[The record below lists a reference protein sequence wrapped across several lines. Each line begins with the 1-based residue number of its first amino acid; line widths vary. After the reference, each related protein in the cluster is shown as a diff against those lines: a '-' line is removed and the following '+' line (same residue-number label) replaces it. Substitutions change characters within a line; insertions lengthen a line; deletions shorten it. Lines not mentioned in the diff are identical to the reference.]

1 MRPNPL
7 AELIAAL
14 FELVF
19 EIFRGILWLFGL
31 RSVQRA
37 RRRAAIKARDDERA
51 SREQLRQWREEAARQ
66 MFDGTAGFADEAEA
80 QAALSGR
87 GGRKS
92 PLDGRKFR

>member
-1 MRPNPL
+1 MQPNPL
-7 AELIAAL
+7 AEFIAAL
-14 FELVF
+14 FELAF
-19 EIFRGILWLFGL
+19 EIVRGILWLLGL
-31 RSVQRA
+31 RPAQRA
-37 RRRAAIKARDDERA
+37 RKRAAIKAREDERA

-66 MFDGTAGFADEAEA
+66 MFEGTAGFAGEAEA